1 MIINCIAIDD
11 EPLAL
16 DILSAYVAKISF
28 LKLQATFDNALQTL
42 EYLKSNEVDL
52 IFLDIEMD
60 DLTGI
65 QFLKVLK
72 NRPHIIFTTAYENYA
87 LQGFELDAID
97 YLLKPISF
105 ERFVVAARK
114 VYEKMAI
121 REAGKPANDTDIIQ
135 NTREGYIFIK
145 TGFQLQKVNLA
156 DIQYIEGQGDYLKI
170 VTVNEKIMTLQ
181 NFKNLKKAL
190 PLDEFVR
197 VHKSYLVSLAH
208 IQCIEKNRI
217 KIGDAII
224 PISETYGKHFFHLLQ
239 DKNLLP

>member
-1 MIINCIAIDD
+1 MDIKCIAIDD

-16 DILSAYVAKISF
+16 DIVADYIEKVPF
-28 LKLQATFDNALQTL
+28 LKLKATFENALNTL
-42 EYLKSNEVDL
+42 GYLKDNEVDL

-105 ERFVVAARK
+105 ERFVKAARK
-114 VYEKMAI
+114 AYEKIAPHKSH
-121 REAGKPANDTDIIQ
+121 RPPEGQAAAPNP
-135 NTREGYIFIK
+135 REGYIFIK
-145 TGFQLQKVNLA
+145 TGFQLQKVRLA

-170 VTVNEKIMTLQ
+170 FTAKEKIMTLQ
-181 NFKNLKKAL
+181 NFKNIKEAL
-190 PLDEFVR
+190 PSSEFVR
-197 VHKSYLVSLAH
+197 VHKSYVVSLAH

-217 KIGDAII
+217 TIGNKII
-224 PISETYGKHFFHLLQ
+224 PISDTFGKHFFYLLK

>member
-114 VYEKMAI
+114 VYEKMAVH
-121 REAGKPANDTDIIQ
+121 EAHKPVNDMDIIQ

-170 VTVNEKIMTLQ
+170 VTVKEKIMTLQ

-217 KIGDAII
+217 KIGDIII